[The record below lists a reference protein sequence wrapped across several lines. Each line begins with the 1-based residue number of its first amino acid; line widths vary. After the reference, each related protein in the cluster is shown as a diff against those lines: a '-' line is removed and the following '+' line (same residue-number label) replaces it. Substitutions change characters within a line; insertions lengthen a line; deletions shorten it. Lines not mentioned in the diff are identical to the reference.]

1 MRRFFL
7 FFLLLVWAESIA
19 QKRDSRSVAMV
30 GATTTIADGIYAVG
44 YNPALIAFQ
53 KDKPFMLQLG
63 GFDFGLGNN
72 YLSLV
77 GMNKL
82 SGDTLDNDEKT
93 FILNRLKNSGGLAF
107 NINGQIDLPGINYAS
122 GNMAITSNI
131 MYFSSYTIPAG
142 IMKLM
147 LEGNASNPKI
157 DMTFNYEIMA
167 VNETAFSFAVPFE
180 SFAVGLSL
188 KYLQGLL
195 YLGVDPDSSSADFI
209 TTSKEVYGSGRYYLR
224 SGVGGSGYGLDIGSV
239 SYTHLTLPTICSV

>member
-77 GMNKL
+77 GMNK
-82 SGDTLDNDEKT
+82 
-93 FILNRLKNSGGLAF
+93 
-107 NINGQIDLPGINYAS
+107 
-122 GNMAITSNI
+122 
-131 MYFSSYTIPAG
+131 
-142 IMKLM
+142 
-147 LEGNASNPKI
+147 
-157 DMTFNYEIMA
+157 
-167 VNETAFSFAVPFE
+167 
-180 SFAVGLSL
+180 
-188 KYLQGLL
+188 
-195 YLGVDPDSSSADFI
+195 
-209 TTSKEVYGSGRYYLR
+209 
-224 SGVGGSGYGLDIGSV
+224 SV
-239 SYTHLTLPTICSV
+239 SYTQMVKLICLELIMHLVIWQLHQILCILVLIRFPLGL